1 MRTLDWEGLQ
11 AVAAAPERPVV
22 VDVWDPGCPPC
33 VALGPYFEELGEAYG
48 DRMDFYKYNRAEDR
62 RIMQGL
68 SLRGVPTLLF
78 YLPGGELMRRL
89 TGDQEA
95 TREALR
101 QGIEDLLER
110 AASK

>member
-1 MRTLDWEGLQ
+1 MRELDWEGLQ
-11 AVAAAPERPVV
+11 TVAAAPVRPVV
-22 VDVWDPGCPPC
+22 VDVWDPCCPPC

-48 DRMDFYKYNRAEDR
+48 DRLDFYKYNRAEDR

-101 QGIEDLLER
+101 QGLEDLLAR
-110 AASK
+110 VAG